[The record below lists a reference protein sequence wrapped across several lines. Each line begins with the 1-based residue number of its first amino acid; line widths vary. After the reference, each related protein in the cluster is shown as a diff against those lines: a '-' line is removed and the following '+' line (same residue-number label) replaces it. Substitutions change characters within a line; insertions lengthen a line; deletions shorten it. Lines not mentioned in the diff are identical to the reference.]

1 MTSETSSLT
10 PEEQAH
16 YSRHLKLKGFGLE
29 KQLRLKSARVLLVG
43 AGGLGCP
50 AGIYLAAAGV
60 GTIGVVDFDRV
71 ERSNLQRQ
79 IAHGVQN
86 IGQPKVDSLI
96 ATMRSINPTVT
107 YQAHPVAVE
116 EANVMAL
123 IADYDLVLDGSD
135 NFTTRYLL
143 ADACY
148 LAKIPLLQGA
158 VFEYQAQL
166 ALFEPGKPESEQTAC
181 YRCVFEEPPQSN
193 ALAPC
198 ADVGVLGVVPGTVGV
213 LMATEAIKYLTG
225 LGQSIQGKLLT
236 YNALS
241 QTLKTLQLAKNPHC
255 PLCGQNPGIVA
266 PKAMAVSCATSEDLK
281 VFELT
286 PEAFQRKMAQGWPLL
301 DVREAE
307 EFATGHLPQAE
318 NVPLS
323 DWDHQ
328 IWWARFDL
336 EQPML
341 LYCQKGMRS
350 LKALQQLRD
359 VGYQQVYSLAGG
371 LSVWEGPLV
380 LPV

>member
-107 YQAHPVAVE
+107 YQAHPVAVD

-181 YRCVFEEPPQSN
+181 YRCVLEEPP
-193 ALAPC
+193 
-198 ADVGVLGVVPGTVGV
+198 
-213 LMATEAIKYLTG
+213 
-225 LGQSIQGKLLT
+225 
-236 YNALS
+236 
-241 QTLKTLQLAKNPHC
+241 
-255 PLCGQNPGIVA
+255 
-266 PKAMAVSCATSEDLK
+266 
-281 VFELT
+281 
-286 PEAFQRKMAQGWPLL
+286 
-301 DVREAE
+301 
-307 EFATGHLPQAE
+307 
-318 NVPLS
+318 
-323 DWDHQ
+323 
-328 IWWARFDL
+328 
-336 EQPML
+336 
-341 LYCQKGMRS
+341 
-350 LKALQQLRD
+350 
-359 VGYQQVYSLAGG
+359 
-371 LSVWEGPLV
+371 
-380 LPV
+380 